1 MQSIEAFQSK
11 TAIEPIQ
18 WNIRS
23 GIELYIKRDD
33 LIDPLISGN
42 KWRKLKHVLL
52 DAKAKNKKTLVSFGG
67 AFSNHLIALAA
78 ASAKFQFQSVGIIR
92 SDEGI
97 PNNICMSLCQS
108 MGMKIIAVS
117 RAAYRDKRSIFNE
130 LYTNADDAYFIDE
143 GGMSALAA
151 LGIQE
156 SMSEHDDVFTDI
168 ILASGTGCSTAG
180 VLNYVHAKK
189 LNTKV
194 HTVVVHNGIDEVLEN
209 IINLSASTEQLVIH
223 DTKELGRYAKHTPEL
238 LKFIVEFQKNTGIL
252 IDPIYTGKAL
262 YTLYKKLNNFEENSK
277 ILFIHTGGIW
287 GNVGKVDAF
296 NSIFSE

>member
-1 MQSIEAFQSK
+1 MQSIEAFHKQ
-11 TAIEPIQ
+11 TAIEKIQ

-42 KWRKLKHVLL
+42 KWLKLKHVLL
-52 DAKAKNKKTLVSFGG
+52 DARSKNKNTLVSFGG

-108 MGMKIIAVS
+108 MGMKIIPVT
-117 RAAYRDKRSIFNE
+117 RAAYRDKRSIFND
-130 LYTNADDAYFIDE
+130 LFINSDDAYFIDE
-143 GGMSALAA
+143 GGLSELAA
-151 LGIQE
+151 LGMQE
-156 SMSEHDDVFTDI
+156 SMNEHDDIFTDI

-180 VLNYVHAKK
+180 VLNFVHAKK

-194 HTVVVHNGIDEVLEN
+194 HSVVVHNGIDEVLEN
-209 IINLSASTEQLVIH
+209 IKKLSSSIDQLVIH
-223 DTKELGRYAKHTPEL
+223 DTHELGRYAKHTPEL
-238 LKFIVEFQKNTGIL
+238 MRFMIEFQKNTGIL

-262 YTLYKKLNNFEENSK
+262 YILYKKINTFNEGAK

-287 GNVGKVDAF
+287 GNVGKVEAF